1 MIPEPD
7 SDALRLISRW
17 CGTKEGDLSFGA
29 ANFGAVYQIWQ
40 QSTTS
45 APEILH
51 VTNFA
56 AARPLEFMCYR
67 NQIGPKPHRRS
78 SQRQAYITG
87 KIFCNFDVVGG
98 TSCAIFIYFRPS
110 QPAARA
116 DVFYSGGSDRHD
128 DMNDMTKAMIPKPIT
143 HYETKQSVRYQWT
156 AKVNYLIY
164 LPPIL
169 IFVHIE
175 ELIGPRPKAQTK
187 FKSRPSRSHRK
198 KSNHNR
204 TEEDLMSQVRMSAML
219 ISSWRRSSSWWW
231 SSSSWVQ
238 SSSWWRPE
246 VGVWG
251 WYEKISG

>member
-1 MIPEPD
+1 MATVDRFIPKNRMPTGRKWSNASEPIKMRNRMPPTAVQRDESGWLVIHEPD
-7 SDALRLISRW
+7 SDASRLISRW
-17 CGTKEGDLSFGA
+17 CGTKERDLSFGA
-29 ANFGAVYQIWQ
+29 ANFGTVYQIWQ

-87 KIFCNFDVVGG
+87 KIFCNFHVVGG
-98 TSCAIFIYFRPS
+98 TSCAIFIYFPPS

-143 HYETKQSVRYQWT
+143 HYETVGTISVD
-156 AKVNYLIY
+156 
-164 LPPIL
+164 
-169 IFVHIE
+169 
-175 ELIGPRPKAQTK
+175 
-187 FKSRPSRSHRK
+187 S
-198 KSNHNR
+198 
-204 TEEDLMSQVRMSAML
+204 
-219 ISSWRRSSSWWW
+219 
-231 SSSSWVQ
+231 
-238 SSSWWRPE
+238 
-246 VGVWG
+246 
-251 WYEKISG
+251 